1 MVRSGVSLVSNF
13 TPLCRAIRTGCLNA
27 LAYKFA
33 MVLHAVPEILAAFGR
48 CLRHSKSGVQRL
60 RNGFSHIRS
69 ATVSAEIGSAGCTAT
84 GTKNSFNRC
93 QDGIVRGFMA

>member
-1 MVRSGVSLVSNF
+1 MVSSGVSLVANF
-13 TPLCRAIRTGCLNA
+13 NPLCSAIRTTRLNA

-33 MVLHAVPEILAAFGR
+33 MVLYAVPEILAVFNR

-60 RNGFSHIRS
+60 HNGFSHIRS
-69 ATVSAEIGSAGCTAT
+69 ATVSAKIGSAGCTAT